1 MICDIVEYM
10 QLSQIE
16 LKTLEQIA
24 QGNND
29 IKEIARNLNRDKSRL
44 YRTKQELIEKDILRF
59 SNGKLEPKRL
69 TYIVILLQ
77 LLSKYPNLVPLLSG
91 SGIPVLTALLEFN
104 TIKEIEENT
113 DFEKSIIYRKIK
125 QAIFISV
132 VIQIHKKTY
141 ALNEKVWNDLIRFLE
156 ELKKYDET
164 TDLRIPANST
174 IYYKTNEEIIF
185 SNKSEL
191 EAELTG
197 FSAYNQFGIKLL
209 LPTNYYYLPKKNLS
223 KEDVFT
229 HSLYITQK
237 ETDIRNLT
245 FIGLFYRKYR
255 DELQKIKHP
264 ILDKIKLV
272 LNGENIKGYPTLEE
286 LREKAEVYDIRL

>member
-29 IKEIARNLNRDKSRL
+29 IKEIARNLNRDKSRI

-59 SNGKLEPKRL
+59 SNGKLEPKRI
-69 TYIVILLQ
+69 TYVVILLQ

-91 SGIPVLTALLEFN
+91 SGIPVLTALLKFN

-125 QAIFISV
+125 QALPISV
-132 VIQIHKKTY
+132 IIQIHKKTY
-141 ALNEKVWNDLIRFLE
+141 ALNERVWNDLIRFLE

-164 TDLRIPANST
+164 TDPRIPANST
-174 IYYKTNEEIIF
+174 IYYKTNKEIIF
-185 SNKSEL
+185 SNKNEL
-191 EAELTG
+191 EAKLTG
-197 FSAYNQFGIKLL
+197 FSAYNQFGIKIL
-209 LPTNYYYLPKKNLS
+209 LPTHYYHLPKKNLS
-223 KEDVFT
+223 KEEVFT
-229 HSLYITQK
+229 HSLYIAQK
-237 ETDIRNLT
+237 ETDIQNLT
-245 FIGLFYRKYR
+245 FIGLFYRKYK

-272 LNGENIKGYPTLEE
+272 LKKENIEGYPTLEE
-286 LREKAEVYDIRL
+286 LREKAEIYDIRL

>member
-1 MICDIVEYM
+1 MICDTVEYM

-113 DFEKSIIYRKIK
+113 DFKKSIIYRKIK
-125 QAIFISV
+125 QAILISV

-156 ELKKYDET
+156 EFKKYDET
-164 TDLRIPANST
+164 TDPRIPANST

-197 FSAYNQFGIKLL
+197 FSAYNQFEIKLL

-223 KEDVFT
+223 KEEVFT

-255 DELQKIKHP
+255 DGLQKIRHP

-272 LNGENIKGYPTLEE
+272 LNGENIEGYPTLEE

>member
-16 LKTLEQIA
+16 LKILEQIA

-29 IKEIARNLNRDKSRL
+29 IKEIARNLNRDKSRI

-59 SNGKLEPKRL
+59 SSGKLEPKRL
-69 TYIVILLQ
+69 THVIILLQ
-77 LLSKYPNLVPLLSG
+77 LLSKYPNLVPLLAG
-91 SGIPVLTALLEFN
+91 SGIPVLTALLKFN

-125 QAIFISV
+125 QALLVSV
-132 VIQIHKKTY
+132 IIQIHKKTY
-141 ALNEKVWNDLIRFLE
+141 TLNERVWNDLIRFLE

-164 TDLRIPANST
+164 ADPRIPANST
-174 IYYKTNEEIIF
+174 IYYKTNKEIIF
-185 SNKSEL
+185 SNKNEL
-191 EAELTG
+191 KAKLTG
-197 FSAYNQFGIKLL
+197 FSTYNQFGIKIL
-209 LPTNYYYLPKKNLS
+209 LPTYYYYLPKKNLS
-223 KEDVFT
+223 KEEVFT

-237 ETDIRNLT
+237 ETYIQNLT
-245 FIGLFYRKYR
+245 FIGLFYKKYK

-272 LNGENIKGYPTLEE
+272 LNEENIDGYPTLKE

>member
-1 MICDIVEYM
+1 M

-24 QGNND
+24 QGNNN

-44 YRTKQELIEKDILRF
+44 YRTKQVLIGKDILRF

-69 TYIVILLQ
+69 TYVVILLQ

-91 SGIPVLTALLEFN
+91 SGIPILTALLDFN

-125 QAIFISV
+125 QAILISV
-132 VIQIHKKTY
+132 VIQTHKKTY
-141 ALNEKVWNDLIRFLE
+141 ALNKKIWNDLIRFLE

-164 TDLRIPANST
+164 TDPRIPANST
-174 IYYKTNEEIIF
+174 IYYKANEEIIF

-191 EAELTG
+191 KAELTG
-197 FSAYNQFGIKLL
+197 FSAYGQFGIKLL
-209 LPTNYYYLPKKNLS
+209 LPTNYYYLPKKPLS
-223 KEDVFT
+223 KKEVFT

-255 DELQKIKHP
+255 GELQKIRHP

-272 LNGENIKGYPTLEE
+272 LNGKNIEGYPTLEE
-286 LREKAEVYDIRL
+286 LKDKAEIYDIRL

>member
-1 MICDIVEYM
+1 MH
-10 QLSQIE
+10 LSQIE

-24 QGNND
+24 QGNCD
-29 IKEIARNLNRDKSRL
+29 IKDIARNLNRDKSRL
-44 YRTKQELIEKDILRF
+44 YRTKQKLIEKDILRF
-59 SNGKLEPKRL
+59 SDGKLEPKRL

-77 LLSKYPNLVPLLSG
+77 LLSRYPNLVPLLSG
-91 SGIPVLTALLEFN
+91 SGIPILTALLEFN

-113 DFEKSIIYRKIK
+113 DFEKSIIYKKIK
-125 QAIFISV
+125 QAILISV

-141 ALNEKVWNDLIRFLE
+141 ALNKKIWKDLIRFLE

-164 TDLRIPANST
+164 IDSRIPANST

-185 SNKSEL
+185 SNKIEL

-197 FSAYNQFGIKLL
+197 FSAYGQFGIKLL
-209 LPTNYYYLPKKNLS
+209 LPTNYYYLPKTPLS
-223 KEDVFT
+223 KKEVFK

-237 ETDIRNLT
+237 ETDIQNLT
-245 FIGLFYRKYR
+245 FVVLFYRKYR
-255 DELQKIKHP
+255 DELQKIRHP

-272 LNGENIKGYPTLEE
+272 LNGENIEGYPTLEE
-286 LREKAEVYDIRL
+286 LREKAEIYGIRL

>member
-1 MICDIVEYM
+1 M

-24 QGNND
+24 QGNNN

-44 YRTKQELIEKDILRF
+44 YRTKQELIGKDILRF

-91 SGIPVLTALLEFN
+91 SGIPILTALLEFN

-125 QAIFISV
+125 QAILISV
-132 VIQIHKKTY
+132 VIQTRKKTY
-141 ALNEKVWNDLIRFLE
+141 ALNKKIWNDLIRFLE

-164 TDLRIPANST
+164 TDPRIPANST
-174 IYYKTNEEIIF
+174 IYYKANEEIIF

-191 EAELTG
+191 KAELTG
-197 FSAYNQFGIKLL
+197 FSAYGQFGIKLL
-209 LPTNYYYLPKKNLS
+209 LPTNYYYLPEKPLS
-223 KEDVFT
+223 KKEVFT

-255 DELQKIKHP
+255 GELQKIRHP

-272 LNGENIKGYPTLEE
+272 LNGENIEGYPTLEE
-286 LREKAEVYDIRL
+286 LKDKAEIYDIRL

>member
-1 MICDIVEYM
+1 M

-24 QGNND
+24 QGNNI

-44 YRTKQELIEKDILRF
+44 YRIKQELIGKDILRF

-77 LLSKYPNLVPLLSG
+77 LLSKYPNLVSLLSG
-91 SGIPVLTALLEFN
+91 SGIPILTALLEFN

-125 QAIFISV
+125 QAILISV
-132 VIQIHKKTY
+132 VIQTHKKTY
-141 ALNEKVWNDLIRFLE
+141 ALNKKIWNDLIRFLE

-164 TDLRIPANST
+164 TDPRIPINST
-174 IYYKTNEEIIF
+174 IYYKANEEIIF

-191 EAELTG
+191 KAELTG
-197 FSAYNQFGIKLL
+197 FSAYSQFGIKLL
-209 LPTNYYYLPKKNLS
+209 LPTNYYYLPKKPLS
-223 KEDVFT
+223 KKEIFT

-255 DELQKIKHP
+255 GELQKIRHP

-272 LNGENIKGYPTLEE
+272 LNGKNIEGYPTLEE
-286 LREKAEVYDIRL
+286 LKDKAEIYDIRL

>member
-16 LKTLEQIA
+16 LKILEQIA

-29 IKEIARNLNRDKSRL
+29 IKEIARNLNRDKSRI

-59 SNGKLEPKRL
+59 SSGKLEPKRL
-69 TYIVILLQ
+69 THVIILLQ
-77 LLSKYPNLVPLLSG
+77 LLSKYPNLVPLLAG
-91 SGIPVLTALLEFN
+91 SGIPVLTALLKFN

-125 QAIFISV
+125 QALLVSV
-132 VIQIHKKTY
+132 IIQIHKKTY
-141 ALNEKVWNDLIRFLE
+141 TLNERVWNDLIRFLE

-164 TDLRIPANST
+164 ADPRIPANST
-174 IYYKTNEEIIF
+174 IYYKTNKEIIF
-185 SNKSEL
+185 SNKNEL
-191 EAELTG
+191 KAKLTG
-197 FSAYNQFGIKLL
+197 FSAYNQFGIKIL
-209 LPTNYYYLPKKNLS
+209 LPTYYYYLPKKTLS
-223 KEDVFT
+223 KEEVFT

-237 ETDIRNLT
+237 ETYIQNLT
-245 FIGLFYRKYR
+245 FIGLFYKKYK

-272 LNGENIKGYPTLEE
+272 LNEENIDGYPTLKE

>member
-1 MICDIVEYM
+1 MICYIVQYM

-24 QGNND
+24 QDNND
-29 IKEIARNLNRDKSRL
+29 IKEIARNLHRDESRI

-69 TYIVILLQ
+69 PYIVILLQ

-91 SGIPVLTALLEFN
+91 SGIPILTALLKFN

-125 QAIFISV
+125 QAILISV
-132 VIQIHKKTY
+132 VIKIHKKTY
-141 ALNEKVWNDLIRFLE
+141 SLNEKVWNDLIRFLE

-164 TDLRIPANST
+164 TDSRIPANST
-174 IYYKTNEEIIF
+174 IYYKTNEEIVF
-185 SNKSEL
+185 SNKSEIK
-191 EAELTG
+191 AELTG
-197 FSAYNQFGIKLL
+197 FSAYNRFGIKLL

-223 KEDVFT
+223 KEEVFT

-237 ETDIRNLT
+237 ETDIRNLI
-245 FIGLFYRKYR
+245 FIGLFYIKYKG
-255 DELQKIKHP
+255 ELQKIRHP

-272 LNGENIKGYPTLEE
+272 LNGENIEGYPTLEE
-286 LREKAEVYDIRL
+286 LREKAEIYDIRL